1 MWFLLLLLQHIFKRN
16 IVLFGLNW
24 LFYLKSDL
32 QAHIDEMEEFKWYH
46 YAISV
51 LRFSSCFIL
60 VLLLVVVNYALQYLV
75 WTFKVLIEYIYL
87 WHIYPNFDFKNPLA
101 LVLANFWREMFHHW
115 SCGIFLLK
123 AHLLKKNPIST
134 TKQLQHGQTNV
145 VMVLL
150 VACNVS
156 HCKRICRKVIVLAF
170 M

>member
-60 VLLLVVVNYALQYLV
+60 VLLLMVVNKALQYLA
-75 WTFKVLIEYIYL
+75 WIFTVLIEYL
-87 WHIYPNFDFKNPLA
+87 WHIYTPILILRTLLLWYWQTVSSLA
-101 LVLANFWREMFHHW
+101 MWN
-115 SCGIFLLK
+115 LLN
-123 AHLLKKNPIST
+123 AHLSKKKPIST
-134 TKQLQHGQTNV
+134 TKQLQHGQKNV